1 MGHLSIRRGRW
12 HRVAIYYMSVQ
23 IIGGSAGRTATGAA
37 AYRAGER
44 IVDERTGQV
53 YDYTRR
59 RGEIE
64 TEILAPEGAPAWAQD
79 RSRLWN
85 EVERAERR
93 GDAQVA
99 REMVVAF
106 PKELNPDQQW
116 ELIRAYVREEFV
128 AKGMVADVAIHRNP
142 GNPHAHI
149 MLTMREMGPE
159 GFSAKK
165 NREWNKPELLER
177 WREEW
182 AVQSNRALERAGR
195 EERID
200 HRSLQEQGV
209 ERQPQVHLGPHASA
223 LERQGVATEKG
234 DHNRLVAE
242 HNAVVVDLEK
252 ARQERQ
258 ALQVEKATQ
267 ERTATRIK
275 AGWLPDHAQVL
286 GQLEV
291 RAGGRELSA
300 DNLREYRETYTAH
313 LQSLSWEVADIKQ
326 EGERLGYAEQ
336 ALARHQE
343 ALSQLRP
350 HETLIG
356 TAKRWFNPEAREAY
370 RRAQYEVQSSRT
382 AVDRFGIKD
391 QPDLARRQGELE
403 QRRSRLPGLESQ
415 AETLKGALRMI
426 DKALE
431 GFNRTVERERRARER
446 DQQSRDDSI
455 LHRFRDNIERSRGW
469 DRDR

>member
-1 MGHLSIRRGRW
+1 L
-12 HRVAIYYMSVQ
+12 AIYYMNVQ
-23 IIGGSAGRTATGAA
+23 IIGRSAGRTATGAA

-53 YDYTRR
+53 FDYTRR

-64 TEILAPEGAPAWAQD
+64 TEILAPEGAPAWVQD

-106 PKELNPDQQW
+106 PQELHSDQQW
-116 ELIRAYVREEFV
+116 DLIRAYVREEFV
-128 AKGMVADVAIHRNP
+128 SKGMVADVAIHRNP

-159 GFSAKK
+159 GLSPKK

-177 WREEW
+177 WREQW
-182 AVQSNRALERAGR
+182 AMESNRALERAGR

-200 HRSLQEQGV
+200 HRSLTEQGV
-209 ERQPQVHLGPHASA
+209 ERLPQVHVGPHASA

-242 HNAVVVDLEK
+242 HNAVVMDLEK
-252 ARQERQ
+252 ARRERQ
-258 ALQVEKATQ
+258 ALQVEKTTQ
-267 ERTATRIK
+267 ERTAARIK

-291 RAGGRELSA
+291 RAGGRKLTA
-300 DNLREYRETYTAH
+300 DNLREYRETYSASF
-313 LQSLSWEVADIKQ
+313 QSMDREIGDIKQ
-326 EGERLGYAEQ
+326 EGERLGYAQ
-336 ALARHQE
+336 DALARHQE
-343 ALSQLRP
+343 GLSQLRP

-356 TAKRWFNPEAREAY
+356 TAKRWFSPEAREAY
-370 RRAQYEVQSSRT
+370 KLAQYEVQSSRSM
-382 AVDRFGIKD
+382 VDRWGIKD
-391 QPDLARRQGELE
+391 PPDLARRQGEWE
-403 QRRSRLPGLESQ
+403 QRRARLPGLESK
-415 AETLKGALRMI
+415 AETLQDALRMI

-431 GFNRTVERERRARER
+431 GFSRAAERERRARER
-446 DQQSRDDSI
+446 EQQGRDDTI
-455 LHRFRDNIERSRGW
+455 LRRFRDNIERSRGS
-469 DRDR
+469 DHGR